1 MNGKLRKLV
10 QTNMVL
16 YILLLLVFAGL
27 TARLSPLLAAGEV
40 AAALLVWYVSR
51 RRNKVMQQQLHQY
64 VERISG
70 GADTA
75 KTSNMLFA
83 PMPMMVFNPDSE
95 DVLWAN
101 DLFAELPG
109 VGENIYESRVRDVV
123 KGFETHWL
131 MEGKPE
137 YPGVFTWNDRR
148 YRVFGCLSQPEEKGR
163 FGVLATT
170 YWMDVT
176 DLEHMRSTLEETKPV
191 AAIVMID
198 NYEDLMSACPEGKR
212 SAIRAAIEEKMDQW
226 RGTSGALL
234 MKYDRDRYLMVF
246 TEKQYEAFAQ
256 GRFAI
261 LDEVRTVQAAEGVY
275 ATMSIGVGREAGSYD
290 ALFKNAGLALEMA
303 LSRGGD
309 QAVVKDRMNFEFYG
323 GRAKTT
329 EKRTKVKSRVM
340 ANALG
345 DLMDETEHVYV
356 MGHQYAD
363 MDTLGAAAG
372 VCAIARK
379 RGKIAR
385 IVMDTENN
393 SVGPMLRKLKA
404 LPEYKDVFIG
414 GGDAFLRVQ
423 PDTLLV
429 VVDTNRP
436 ASVESEPLLEA
447 CNRVAVI
454 DHHRRGSSYIEK
466 MALNFHE
473 PYASSASE
481 LVTELLGYL
490 LEPGDLLKTEA
501 EALLAGIVLD
511 TKNFTNRTGGR
522 TFEAAAYL
530 RRAGADTQDVQRMFQ
545 SDLESMIDRYAII
558 RQAVLYREDLA
569 IAAIDEEC
577 ERVTAAKA
585 ADELLT
591 LSGVQ
596 ASFVFYPK
604 DGGVYISARSLGE
617 VNVQVIVE
625 ALGGGGNSTSAGGQL
640 PGVTVEQV
648 RQKLQEAIDK
658 YYEKSN
664 QGGTAK

>member
-1 MNGKLRKLV
+1 MNERIRKLV
-10 QTNMVL
+10 RTNTVA
-16 YILLLLVFAGL
+16 YILLLLLFAAV
-27 TARLSPLLAAGEV
+27 TAKISLALAIGEV
-40 AAALLVWYVSR
+40 AAALAVWYISHR
-51 RRNKVMQQQLHQY
+51 RSKVVQQQLHQY
-64 VERISG
+64 VERIAG

-75 KTSNMLFA
+75 KNSNMLFA
-83 PMPMMVFNPDSE
+83 PMPMMVFNPEND

-101 DLFAELPG
+101 DLFTDLPG
-109 VGENIYESRVRDVV
+109 VGKDIFESRVRDVV
-123 KGFETHWL
+123 EGFETHWIL
-131 MEGKPE
+131 EGKSE
-137 YPGVFTWNDRR
+137 FPGLFTWNGRR
-148 YRVFGCLSQPEEKGR
+148 YRIFGCLSRPEGTVHM
-163 FGVLATT
+163 GVLATT

-176 DLEHMRSTLEETKPV
+176 DLEHMRTTLAETRPV
-191 AAIVMID
+191 VAIIMID

-212 SAIRAAIEEKMDQW
+212 SAVRAAVEEKMDQW
-226 RGTSGALL
+226 RGGSGALL
-234 MKYDRDRYLMVF
+234 MKSDRDRYLMVLDEARY
-246 TEKQYEAFAQ
+246 EKFAA
-256 GRFAI
+256 GRFSI
-261 LDEVRTVQAAEGVY
+261 LDDVRTVQAGEGVY
-275 ATMSIGVGREAGSYD
+275 ATLSIGVGREAAD
-290 ALFKNAGLALEMA
+290 FEALYKNAGLALEMA

-309 QAVVKDRMNFEFYG
+309 QAVVKDQMNFEFYG

-345 DLMDETEHVYV
+345 DLMDDTEHVYV
-356 MGHQYAD
+356 MGHKYAD

-372 VCAIARK
+372 ICAIARK
-379 RGKIAR
+379 RGKAAR
-385 IVMDTENN
+385 IVLDMENN
-393 SVGPMLRKLKA
+393 SVGPMLRKLRA

-436 ASVESEPLLEA
+436 ESVESEPLLES

-490 LEPGDLLKTEA
+490 LETGDLLKTEA

-558 RQAVLYREDLA
+558 RRAVLYREDLA
-569 IAAIDEEC
+569 IAAIDEPC

-604 DGGVYISARSLGE
+604 DDGVYISARSLGE

-648 RQKLQEAIDK
+648 CQKLQEAIDK
-658 YYEKSN
+658 YYEKPN
-664 QGGTAK
+664 QGGTNK

>member
-1 MNGKLRKLV
+1 MNERIRKLV
-10 QTNMVL
+10 RTNTVA
-16 YILLLLVFAGL
+16 YILLLLLFAAV
-27 TARLSPLLAAGEV
+27 TAKISLALAIGEV
-40 AAALLVWYVSR
+40 AAALAVWYISR
-51 RRNKVMQQQLHQY
+51 RRSKVVQQQLHQY
-64 VERISG
+64 VERIAG

-75 KTSNMLFA
+75 KNSNMLFA
-83 PMPMMVFNPDSE
+83 PMPMMVFNPEND

-101 DLFAELPG
+101 DLFTDLPG
-109 VGENIYESRVRDVV
+109 VGKDIFESRVRDVV
-123 KGFETHWL
+123 EGFETHWIL
-131 MEGKPE
+131 EGKSE
-137 YPGVFTWNDRR
+137 FPGLFTWNGRR
-148 YRVFGCLSQPEEKGR
+148 YRIFGCLSRPEGTGHM
-163 FGVLATT
+163 GVLATT

-176 DLEHMRSTLEETKPV
+176 DLEHMRTTLAETRPV
-191 AAIVMID
+191 VAIIMID

-212 SAIRAAIEEKMDQW
+212 SAVRAAVEEKMDQW
-226 RGTSGALL
+226 RGGSGALL
-234 MKYDRDRYLMVF
+234 MKSDRDRYLMVLDEARY
-246 TEKQYEAFAQ
+246 EKFAA
-256 GRFAI
+256 GRFSI
-261 LDEVRTVQAAEGVY
+261 LDDVRTVQAGEGVY
-275 ATMSIGVGREAGSYD
+275 ATLSIGVGREAAD
-290 ALFKNAGLALEMA
+290 FEALYKNAGLALEMA

-309 QAVVKDRMNFEFYG
+309 QAVVKDQMNFEFYG

-345 DLMDETEHVYV
+345 DLMDDTEHVYV
-356 MGHQYAD
+356 MGHKYAD

-372 VCAIARK
+372 ICAIARK
-379 RGKIAR
+379 RGKAAR
-385 IVMDTENN
+385 IVLDMENN
-393 SVGPMLRKLKA
+393 SVGPMLRKLRA

-436 ASVESEPLLEA
+436 ESVESEPLLES

-454 DHHRRGSSYIEK
+454 DHHRRSSSYIEK

-490 LEPGDLLKTEA
+490 LETGDLLKTEA

-558 RQAVLYREDLA
+558 RRAVLYREDLA
-569 IAAIDEEC
+569 IAAIDEPC

-604 DGGVYISARSLGE
+604 DDGVYISARSLGE

-640 PGVTVEQV
+640 PGMTVEQV
-648 RQKLQEAIDK
+648 CQKLQEAIDK
-658 YYEKSN
+658 YYEKPN
-664 QGGTAK
+664 QGGTNK

>member
-123 KGFETHWL
+123 KDFETHWL

-137 YPGVFTWNDRR
+137 YPGIFTWNDRR

-379 RGKIAR
+379 RGKVAR

-436 ASVESEPLLEA
+436 ASVESEPRLEA

>member
-137 YPGVFTWNDRR
+137 YPGIFTWNDRR

-290 ALFKNAGLALEMA
+290 ALLKNAGLALEMA

-379 RGKIAR
+379 RGKVAR

-625 ALGGGGNSTSAGGQL
+625 TLGGGGNSTSAGGQL

-648 RQKLQEAIDK
+648 RQMLQEAIDK

>member
-1 MNGKLRKLV
+1 MNERIRKLV
-10 QTNMVL
+10 RTNTVA
-16 YILLLLVFAGL
+16 YILLLLLFAAV
-27 TARLSPLLAAGEV
+27 TAKISLALAIGEV
-40 AAALLVWYVSR
+40 AAALAVWYISHR
-51 RRNKVMQQQLHQY
+51 RSKVVQQQLHQY
-64 VERISG
+64 VERIAG

-75 KTSNMLFA
+75 KNSNMLFA
-83 PMPMMVFNPDSE
+83 PMPMMVFNPEND

-101 DLFAELPG
+101 DLFTDLPG
-109 VGENIYESRVRDVV
+109 VGKDIFESRVRDVV
-123 KGFETHWL
+123 EGFETHWIL
-131 MEGKPE
+131 EGKSE
-137 YPGVFTWNDRR
+137 FPGLFTWNGRR
-148 YRVFGCLSQPEEKGR
+148 YRIFGCLSRPEGTGHM
-163 FGVLATT
+163 GVLATT

-176 DLEHMRSTLEETKPV
+176 DLEHIRTTLAETRPV
-191 AAIVMID
+191 VAIIMID

-212 SAIRAAIEEKMDQW
+212 SAVRAAVEEKMDQW
-226 RGTSGALL
+226 RGGSGALL
-234 MKYDRDRYLMVF
+234 MKSDRDRYLMVLDEARY
-246 TEKQYEAFAQ
+246 EKFAT
-256 GRFAI
+256 GRFSI
-261 LDEVRTVQAAEGVY
+261 LDDVRTVQAGEGVY
-275 ATMSIGVGREAGSYD
+275 ATLSIGVGREAAD
-290 ALFKNAGLALEMA
+290 FEALYKNAGLALEMA

-309 QAVVKDRMNFEFYG
+309 QAVVKDQMNFEFYG

-345 DLMDETEHVYV
+345 DLMDDTEHVYV
-356 MGHQYAD
+356 MGHKYAD

-372 VCAIARK
+372 ICAIARK
-379 RGKIAR
+379 RGKAAR
-385 IVMDTENN
+385 IVLDMENN
-393 SVGPMLRKLKA
+393 SVGPMLRKLRA

-436 ASVESEPLLEA
+436 ESVESEPLLES

-454 DHHRRGSSYIEK
+454 DHHRRSSSYIEK

-490 LEPGDLLKTEA
+490 LETGDLLKTEA

-558 RQAVLYREDLA
+558 RRAVLYREDLA
-569 IAAIDEEC
+569 IAAIDEPC

-604 DGGVYISARSLGE
+604 DDGVYISARSLGE

-648 RQKLQEAIDK
+648 CQKLQEAIDK
-658 YYEKSN
+658 YYEKPN
-664 QGGTAK
+664 QGGTNK

>member
-1 MNGKLRKLV
+1 MNERIRKLV
-10 QTNMVL
+10 RTNTVA
-16 YILLLLVFAGL
+16 YILLLLLFAAV
-27 TARLSPLLAAGEV
+27 TAKISLALAIGEV
-40 AAALLVWYVSR
+40 AAALAVWYISHR
-51 RRNKVMQQQLHQY
+51 RSKVVQQQLHQY
-64 VERISG
+64 VERIAG

-75 KTSNMLFA
+75 KNSNMLFA
-83 PMPMMVFNPDSE
+83 PMPMMVFNPEND

-101 DLFAELPG
+101 DLFTDLPG
-109 VGENIYESRVRDVV
+109 VGKDIFESRVRDVV
-123 KGFETHWL
+123 EGFETHWIL
-131 MEGKPE
+131 EGKSE
-137 YPGVFTWNDRR
+137 FPGLFTWNGRR
-148 YRVFGCLSQPEEKGR
+148 YRIFGCLSRPEGTGHM
-163 FGVLATT
+163 GVLATT

-176 DLEHMRSTLEETKPV
+176 DLEHMRTTLAETRPV
-191 AAIVMID
+191 VAIIIID

-212 SAIRAAIEEKMDQW
+212 SAVRAAVEEKMDQW
-226 RGTSGALL
+226 RGGSGALL
-234 MKYDRDRYLMVF
+234 MKSDRDRYLMVLDEARY
-246 TEKQYEAFAQ
+246 EKFAA
-256 GRFAI
+256 GRFSV
-261 LDEVRTVQAAEGVY
+261 LDDVRAVQAGEGVY
-275 ATMSIGVGREAGSYD
+275 ATLSIGVGREAAD
-290 ALFKNAGLALEMA
+290 FEALYKNAGLALEMA

-309 QAVVKDRMNFEFYG
+309 QAVVKDQMNFEFYG

-345 DLMDETEHVYV
+345 DLMDDTEHVYV
-356 MGHQYAD
+356 MGHKYAD

-372 VCAIARK
+372 ICAIARK
-379 RGKIAR
+379 RGKAAR
-385 IVMDTENN
+385 IVLDMENN
-393 SVGPMLRKLKA
+393 SVGPMLRKLRA

-436 ASVESEPLLEA
+436 ESVESEPLLES

-454 DHHRRGSSYIEK
+454 DHHRRSSSYIEK

-481 LVTELLGYL
+481 MVTELLGYL
-490 LEPGDLLKTEA
+490 LETGDLLKAEA

-511 TKNFTNRTGGR
+511 TKSFTNRTGGR

-558 RQAVLYREDLA
+558 RRAVLYREDLA
-569 IAAIDEEC
+569 IAAIDEPC

-604 DGGVYISARSLGE
+604 DDGVYISARSLGE

-648 RQKLQEAIDK
+648 CQKLQEAIDK
-658 YYEKSN
+658 YYEKPN
-664 QGGTAK
+664 QGGTNK

>member
-1 MNGKLRKLV
+1 MNERIRKLV
-10 QTNMVL
+10 RTNTVA
-16 YILLLLVFAGL
+16 YILLLLLFAAV
-27 TARLSPLLAAGEV
+27 TAKISLALAIGEV
-40 AAALLVWYVSR
+40 AAALAVWYISHR
-51 RRNKVMQQQLHQY
+51 RSKVVQQQLHQY
-64 VERISG
+64 VERIAG

-75 KTSNMLFA
+75 KNSNMLFA
-83 PMPMMVFNPDSE
+83 PMPMMVFNPEND

-101 DLFAELPG
+101 DLFTDLPG
-109 VGENIYESRVRDVV
+109 VGKDIFESRVRDVV
-123 KGFETHWL
+123 EGFETHWIL
-131 MEGKPE
+131 EGKSE
-137 YPGVFTWNDRR
+137 FPGLFTWNGRR
-148 YRVFGCLSQPEEKGR
+148 YRIFGCLSRPEGTGHM
-163 FGVLATT
+163 GVLATT

-176 DLEHMRSTLEETKPV
+176 DLEHMRTTLAETRPV
-191 AAIVMID
+191 VAIIMID

-212 SAIRAAIEEKMDQW
+212 SAVRAAVEEKMDQW
-226 RGTSGALL
+226 RGGSGALL
-234 MKYDRDRYLMVF
+234 MKSDRDRYLMVLDEARY
-246 TEKQYEAFAQ
+246 EKFAA
-256 GRFAI
+256 GRFSV
-261 LDEVRTVQAAEGVY
+261 LDDVRTVQAGEGVY
-275 ATMSIGVGREAGSYD
+275 ATLSIGVGREAAEFE
-290 ALFKNAGLALEMA
+290 ALYKNAGLALEMA

-309 QAVVKDRMNFEFYG
+309 QAVVKDQMNFEFYG

-345 DLMDETEHVYV
+345 DLMDDTEHVYV
-356 MGHQYAD
+356 MGHKYAD

-372 VCAIARK
+372 ICAIARK
-379 RGKIAR
+379 RGKAAR
-385 IVMDTENN
+385 IVLDMENN
-393 SVGPMLRKLKA
+393 SVGPMLRKLRA

-436 ASVESEPLLEA
+436 ESVESEPLLES

-490 LEPGDLLKTEA
+490 LETGDLLKTEA

-511 TKNFTNRTGGR
+511 TKNFTNRTGGC

-558 RQAVLYREDLA
+558 RRAVLYREDLA
-569 IAAIDEEC
+569 IAAIDEPC

-604 DGGVYISARSLGE
+604 DDGVYISARSLGE

-648 RQKLQEAIDK
+648 CQKLQEAIDK
-658 YYEKSN
+658 YYEKPN
-664 QGGTAK
+664 QGGTNK

>member
-1 MNGKLRKLV
+1 MNERIRKLV
-10 QTNMVL
+10 RTNTVA
-16 YILLLLVFAGL
+16 YILLLLLFAAV
-27 TARLSPLLAAGEV
+27 TAKISLALAIGEV
-40 AAALLVWYVSR
+40 AAALAVWYISHR
-51 RRNKVMQQQLHQY
+51 RSKVVQQQLHQY
-64 VERISG
+64 VERIAG

-75 KTSNMLFA
+75 KNSNMLFA
-83 PMPMMVFNPDSE
+83 PMPMMVFNPEND

-101 DLFAELPG
+101 DLFTDLPG
-109 VGENIYESRVRDVV
+109 VGKDIFESRVRDVV
-123 KGFETHWL
+123 EGFETHWIL
-131 MEGKPE
+131 EGKSE
-137 YPGVFTWNDRR
+137 FPGLFTWNGRR
-148 YRVFGCLSQPEEKGR
+148 YRIFGCLSRPEGTGHM
-163 FGVLATT
+163 GVLATT

-176 DLEHMRSTLEETKPV
+176 DLEHIRTTLAETRPV
-191 AAIVMID
+191 VAIIMID

-212 SAIRAAIEEKMDQW
+212 SAVRAAVEEKMDQW
-226 RGTSGALL
+226 RGGSGALL
-234 MKYDRDRYLMVF
+234 MKSDRDRYLMVLDEARY
-246 TEKQYEAFAQ
+246 EKFAA
-256 GRFAI
+256 GRFSI
-261 LDEVRTVQAAEGVY
+261 LDDVRTVQAGEGVY
-275 ATMSIGVGREAGSYD
+275 ATLSIGVGREAAEFE
-290 ALFKNAGLALEMA
+290 ALYKNAGLALEMA

-309 QAVVKDRMNFEFYG
+309 QAVVKDQMNFEFYG

-345 DLMDETEHVYV
+345 DLMDDTEHVYV
-356 MGHQYAD
+356 MGHKYAD

-372 VCAIARK
+372 ICAIARK
-379 RGKIAR
+379 RGKAAR
-385 IVMDTENN
+385 IVLDMENN
-393 SVGPMLRKLKA
+393 SVGPMLRKLRA

-436 ASVESEPLLEA
+436 ESVESEPLLES

-454 DHHRRGSSYIEK
+454 DHHRRSSSYIEK

-481 LVTELLGYL
+481 MVTELLGYL
-490 LEPGDLLKTEA
+490 LETGDLLKTEA

-511 TKNFTNRTGGR
+511 TKSFTNRTGGR

-558 RQAVLYREDLA
+558 RRAVLYREDLA
-569 IAAIDEEC
+569 IAAIDEPC

-604 DGGVYISARSLGE
+604 DDGVYISARSLGE

-648 RQKLQEAIDK
+648 CQKLQEAIDK
-658 YYEKSN
+658 YYEKPN
-664 QGGTAK
+664 QGGTNK

>member
-1 MNGKLRKLV
+1 MNERIRKLV
-10 QTNMVL
+10 RTNTVA
-16 YILLLLVFAGL
+16 YILLLLLFAAV
-27 TARLSPLLAAGEV
+27 TAKISLALAIGEV
-40 AAALLVWYVSR
+40 AAALAVWYISR
-51 RRNKVMQQQLHQY
+51 RRSKVVQQQLHQY
-64 VERISG
+64 VERIAG

-75 KTSNMLFA
+75 KNSNMLFA
-83 PMPMMVFNPDSE
+83 PMPMMVFNPEND

-101 DLFAELPG
+101 DLFTDLPG
-109 VGENIYESRVRDVV
+109 VGKDIFESRVRDVV
-123 KGFETHWL
+123 EGFETHWIL
-131 MEGKPE
+131 EGKSE
-137 YPGVFTWNDRR
+137 FPGLFTWNGRR
-148 YRVFGCLSQPEEKGR
+148 YRIFGCLSRPEGTGHM
-163 FGVLATT
+163 GVLATT

-176 DLEHMRSTLEETKPV
+176 DLEHMRTTLAETRPV
-191 AAIVMID
+191 VAIIMID

-212 SAIRAAIEEKMDQW
+212 SAVRAAVEEKMDQW
-226 RGTSGALL
+226 RGGSGALL
-234 MKYDRDRYLMVF
+234 MKSDRDRYLMVLDEARY
-246 TEKQYEAFAQ
+246 EKFAA
-256 GRFAI
+256 GRFSI
-261 LDEVRTVQAAEGVY
+261 LDDVRAVQAGEGVY
-275 ATMSIGVGREAGSYD
+275 ATLSIGVGREAAD
-290 ALFKNAGLALEMA
+290 FEALYKNAGLALEMA

-309 QAVVKDRMNFEFYG
+309 QAVVKDQMNFEFYG

-345 DLMDETEHVYV
+345 DLMDDTEHVYV
-356 MGHQYAD
+356 MGHKYAD

-372 VCAIARK
+372 ICAIARK
-379 RGKIAR
+379 RGKTAR
-385 IVMDTENN
+385 IVLDMENN
-393 SVGPMLRKLKA
+393 SVGPMLRKLRA

-436 ASVESEPLLEA
+436 ESVESEPLLES

-454 DHHRRGSSYIEK
+454 DHHRRSSSYIEK

-490 LEPGDLLKTEA
+490 LETGDLLKTEA

-558 RQAVLYREDLA
+558 RRAVLYREDLA
-569 IAAIDEEC
+569 IAAIDEPC

-604 DGGVYISARSLGE
+604 DDGVYISARSLGE

-648 RQKLQEAIDK
+648 CQKLQEAIDK
-658 YYEKSN
+658 YYEKPN
-664 QGGTAK
+664 QGGTNK